1 MSDTLSNPPADALGV
16 PDDVAAMFDLSQK
29 KKKKKSKKVE
39 VVESG
44 DQSNDADQNATA
56 NQTASSD
63 GLSDIDPP
71 QYSYSQLLNRV
82 VDYLH
87 LNNPDLIEKRRYT
100 MKPPQLM
107 RGNKNQTEPIDH
119 GVNQIRNQR
128 TFTNSYS
135 FLMICSWYKEDSL
148 GKLPGN
154 LEYYEEKSRA
164 SLSVYDG

>member
-1 MSDTLSNPPADALGV
+1 MGHLGV

-107 RGNKNQTEPIDH
+107 RGNNNHAETICRERNQTGSRQTFLDARFFFM
-119 GVNQIRNQR
+119 NFSRNE
-128 TFTNSYS
+128 
-135 FLMICSWYKEDSL
+135 EDSL
-148 GKLPGN
+148 G
-154 LEYYEEKSRA
+154 
-164 SLSVYDG
+164 

>member
-1 MSDTLSNPPADALGV
+1 MSEALNPPADDLGV

-107 RGNKNQTEPIDH
+107 RGNENQAEPNDC
-119 GVNQIRNQR
+119 GLNQIGNRR
-128 TFTNSYS
+128 AFTDSYS
-135 FLMICSWYKEDSL
+135 FFMICSWNKEDSL
-148 GKLPGN
+148 GKLPRN
-154 LEYYEEKSRA
+154 LEYHEEKPRT
-164 SLSVYDG
+164 SLSVHDG